1 MYIPITLSQDLTDY
15 VDWEQRFRGARVFY
29 AQLAITNPNRGLICT
44 QQSGVFQL
52 HAWEI
57 PTAYLKP
64 LTNKS
69 TGVTRGTLAIDGR
82 YVYYLDDEQG
92 NEVGHYVRIPFEGGI
107 KEDITPDLPP
117 YASFDIVQSQN
128 GNLLGFIAVSEAGFH
143 LYSLE
148 CTPSGVLKSP
158 RLLWQSTAF
167 SLGPIL
173 SHKGELAVL
182 STTEKTGNNIH
193 GLLAL
198 ETSSG
203 EIVAELRD
211 TDSSLQPVS
220 FSPLPG
226 DMRLLAMTDRYGF
239 SRPFIWSLF
248 TNERQDIILPNLAGD
263 VRAWRWFPDGR
274 HLLLYQINNACY
286 QLYRYDL
293 LSKTLTRLNHPNGTL
308 NNPCFHND
316 RIWIVLSDATY
327 PERLV
332 ALDFQTG
339 ELTQTLL
346 VASNVPKSQPWQSI
360 HFPSSDGTQIQ
371 AWLALPL
378 AGKKPFPTILHVHGG
393 PAEVVVEG
401 FSPSCQAW
409 LDHGFAWL
417 SVNYRGSTSFGKT
430 FERAIWGNLGQL
442 EVEDMAAAR
451 HWLVD
456 RGIANSNAIFV
467 TGASYGGYLTLQAL
481 GKYPDL
487 WAGGM
492 AEVAIADWFLM
503 YEDQV
508 EMLRS
513 YQQVLFG
520 GTPSQKPEIH
530 RLASPITYAQ
540 QVRAPILIIQGR
552 NDARCPARQIQAY
565 EQRMRSIGKNI
576 QVHWFDAGHFQSD
589 IEQAISHQT
598 LKLAFVQQILQ
609 RILE

>member
-1 MYIPITLSQDLTDY
+1 MTPFSQDLTHY
-15 VDWEQRFRGARVFY
+15 VDWEQRFRCTKVFS

-52 HAWEI
+52 HSWEI
-57 PTAYLKP
+57 PTLYLKP
-64 LTNKS
+64 LTNKP

-117 YASFDIVQSQN
+117 YASLDIVQSQN
-128 GNLLGFIAVSEAGFH
+128 GNLFGFIAVSEAGFH

-167 SLGPIL
+167 SLGLIL

-182 STTEKTGNNIH
+182 STTDKIGNNIH
-193 GLLAL
+193 RLLAI
-198 ETSSG
+198 ETSTG
-203 EIVAELRD
+203 EIVAELQD
-211 TDSSLQPVS
+211 IDASLQFVS
-220 FSPLPG
+220 FSPLSG
-226 DMRLLAMTDRYGF
+226 DMRLLAMTDKYGF
-239 SRPFIWSLF
+239 NRPFIWSPY
-248 TNERQDIILPNLAGD
+248 TNERQDIVLPNLVGD

-274 HLLLYQINNACY
+274 HLLLYQINDACY

-293 LSKTLTRLNHPNGTL
+293 LSETLTRLNHPNGTL
-308 NNPCFHND
+308 NSPCFHKD
-316 RIWIVLSDATY
+316 QIWIVLSDATY

-332 ALDFQTG
+332 ALDPKNG
-339 ELTQTLL
+339 ELAQTLL
-346 VASNVPKSQPWQSI
+346 VASDVPKSSSWQSI

-378 AGKKPFPTILHVHGG
+378 ASKKPFPTIIHVHGG

-451 HWLVD
+451 RWLVD
-456 RGIANSNAIFV
+456 QGIAVSNAIFV

-530 RLASPITYAQ
+530 RLASPITYAE

-552 NDARCPARQIQAY
+552 NDARCPARQMQAY
-565 EQRMRSIGKNI
+565 EQRMRSTGKNI

-589 IEQAISHQT
+589 IEQVICHQA

-609 RILE
+609 RISE